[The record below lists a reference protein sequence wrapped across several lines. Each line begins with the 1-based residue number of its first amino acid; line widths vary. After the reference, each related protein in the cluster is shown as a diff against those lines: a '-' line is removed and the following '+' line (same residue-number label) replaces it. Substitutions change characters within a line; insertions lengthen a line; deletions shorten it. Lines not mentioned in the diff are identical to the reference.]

1 MPRLSIVAPVYNEE
15 ESLPAF
21 LAELRKSLLGYD
33 YEIILVD
40 DGSSDGSAA
49 VMRRQPDIKYIQF
62 SRNFG
67 HQAALRAGLDHAR
80 GDAVVT
86 LDSDLQHPPNLIP
99 ELVRRWE
106 EGYQIV
112 YTRRRDGATVPLK
125 KRLTSGIYYWI
136 LRNLSGLDVDYGSA
150 DFRLLDR
157 RVVTVIRDG
166 EPDLFLRGFIA
177 WAGYRTAAIDY
188 VPEER
193 FAGRSKYSMR
203 MMWALALQGITQYS
217 IKPLRLASW
226 LGFLVAAFGCF
237 YALYALWERFF
248 GTQIITG
255 WASILIAVLVLGGVQ
270 LVVLGIIGEYLGR
283 TFIQTKNRPQYLI
296 GDTNIRSD
304 QTPNPVKGHPRPE

>member
-1 MPRLSIVAPVYNEE
+1 MPKLSIVAPVYNEE

-21 LAELRKSLLGYD
+21 LAELRKHLSGCD

-40 DGSSDGSAA
+40 DGSTDGSAD
-49 VMRRQPDIKYIQF
+49 VMRQQPDVKYISF

-67 HQAALRAGLDHAR
+67 HQSALRAGLDHAQ

-86 LDSDLQHPPNLIP
+86 LDSDLQHPPSLIP

-106 EGYQIV
+106 DEGYQII
-112 YTRRRDGATVPLK
+112 YTRRQDGATIPLK
-125 KRLTSGIYYWI
+125 KRLTASIYYWL

-157 RVVTVIRDG
+157 RVVTVIRNG

-177 WAGYRTAAIDY
+177 WAGYRTAAVDY

-203 MMWALALQGITQYS
+203 MMLALALQGITQYS
-217 IKPLRLASW
+217 VKPLRLASW
-226 LGFLVAAFGCF
+226 LGFLVAIFGCF

-248 GTQIITG
+248 GTQIVTG

-270 LVVLGIIGEYLGR
+270 LLVLGIIGEYLGR

-296 GDTNIRSD
+296 SDTNIQRI
-304 QTPNPVKGHPRPE
+304 GR